1 MPFSLRLDP
10 DTEKRI
16 RQICTTTGQSK
27 ASVVREAIALY
38 AAERQAVPASG
49 DSAFHRLRGAVGV
62 VGTGG
67 ADLSTDTHAKYR
79 ASLRRKHRGHS
90 R

>member
-16 RQICTTTGQSK
+16 RQICATTGQSK

-38 AAERQAVPASG
+38 AAECHAAPASG
-49 DSAFHRLRGAVGV
+49 DSAFHRLRGV
-62 VGTGG
+62 VGAVSTGG
-67 ADLSTDTHAKYR
+67 ADLSTDTHARYR

>member
-10 DTEKRI
+10 GTEKRI
-16 RQICTTTGQSK
+16 RRISTTTGQSK

-38 AAERQAVPASG
+38 AAECDTVPASG
-49 DSAFHRLRGAVGV
+49 DSAYDRLRNVIGV

-67 ADLSTDTHAKYR
+67 AELATGTHAKYR
-79 ASLRRKHRGHS
+79 ASLRRKHRGRS